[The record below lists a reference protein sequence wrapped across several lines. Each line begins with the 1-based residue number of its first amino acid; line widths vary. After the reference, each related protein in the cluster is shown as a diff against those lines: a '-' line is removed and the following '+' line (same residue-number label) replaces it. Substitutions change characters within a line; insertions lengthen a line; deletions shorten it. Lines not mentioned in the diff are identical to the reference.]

1 MKNKYSKL
9 SLIISCLV
17 AVYIYSVFTEPSGSL
32 TLLVGSVVLSIIGFI
47 CAINGFIK
55 ERTGLGTIPIILS
68 SVTMAIML
76 ALFLIMFAMGAGP

>member
-17 AVYIYSVFTEPSGSL
+17 AVYIYIEFTAPSSSL
-32 TLLVGSVVLSIIGFI
+32 VLLVGSVVLSIIGFI

-55 ERTGLGTIPIILS
+55 ERTGLGTIPIIFS

-76 ALFLIMFAMGAGP
+76 VLFLIMLALGAGP